1 MMTSNKSVNTDRL
14 FRCATKPAGYAWRYV
29 PTMKT
34 KQIIV
39 GTTLFIFSPEKF
51 SEYATNAGIEQE
63 FRENKQL
70 REAHPDGKAPPE
82 VVAEWKKHNLD
93 RANVIR
99 NSFLSSLLITFSSI
113 IIGIAIGAG
122 LKYSLGKPSTLI
134 TNVIQVFGVGILL
147 SATLSVLGSKI
158 ESYKGRTL
166 AEHIDRSL
174 FRWQYI
180 LGSLLFFLALSWS
193 A

>member
-1 MMTSNKSVNTDRL
+1 
-14 FRCATKPAGYAWRYV
+14 
-29 PTMKT
+29 MKT

-39 GTTLFIFSPEKF
+39 GTTLLIFSPEKF

-63 FRENKQL
+63 LRDNKQL

-93 RANVIR
+93 RANTIR

-122 LKYSLGKPSTLI
+122 LKYLLGKPSTLI
-134 TNVIQVFGVGILL
+134 TNAIQVFGVGIIL

-158 ESYKGRTL
+158 ESYKGKTL

>member
-1 MMTSNKSVNTDRL
+1 
-14 FRCATKPAGYAWRYV
+14 
-29 PTMKT
+29 MKT

-39 GTTLFIFSPEKF
+39 GTTLLIFSPEKF

-63 FRENKQL
+63 FREKKQL

-122 LKYSLGKPSTLI
+122 LKYSLGKSSTLI

-158 ESYKGRTL
+158 ESYKGKTL

>member
-1 MMTSNKSVNTDRL
+1 
-14 FRCATKPAGYAWRYV
+14 
-29 PTMKT
+29 MKT
-34 KQIIV
+34 KQIIA
-39 GTTLFIFSPEKF
+39 GTALLIFSPERF
-51 SEYATNAGIEQE
+51 SEYATKAGVEQE
-63 FRENKQL
+63 FKDNKQL

-93 RANVIR
+93 RANAIR
-99 NSFLSSLLITFSSI
+99 SAFFSSLLITFSSI
-113 IIGIAIGAG
+113 VIGIITG
-122 LKYSLGKPSTLI
+122 LLLKKQFGNPSTLI

-158 ESYKGRTL
+158 GSYKGKTL

-180 LGSLLFFLALSWS
+180 LGSFLFFLALSWS